1 MLAIN
6 ATSNVNITT
15 RITTTNFMCKKR
27 EGDEGGEQHVRSNV
41 VTKLVGLYL
50 DIFWLPVVHLYMY
63 IQNYMYAL
71 LFPLLLLFL
80 LVVIGV
86 LFFDCQCN

>member
-6 ATSNVNITT
+6 VTSNVNITT
-15 RITTTNFMCKKR
+15 RITTTNFMCKKK

-50 DIFWLPVVHLYMY
+50 DIYH
-63 IQNYMYAL
+63 
-71 LFPLLLLFL
+71 
-80 LVVIGV
+80 VISGY
-86 LFFDCQCN
+86 Q